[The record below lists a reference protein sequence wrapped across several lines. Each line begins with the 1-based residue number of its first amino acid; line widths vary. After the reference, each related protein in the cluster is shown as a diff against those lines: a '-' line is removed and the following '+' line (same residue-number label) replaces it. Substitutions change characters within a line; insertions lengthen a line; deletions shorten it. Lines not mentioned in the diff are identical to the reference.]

1 MRRVEEINSIVQKL
15 LSRDNYILLHA
26 HRQAVKTSMLLPISD
41 VFLGKND
48 YMKLQKEKYQE
59 DVLNSVPKERPDY
72 HLVSV
77 SPPN

>member
-1 MRRVEEINSIVQKL
+1 
-15 LSRDNYILLHA
+15 
-26 HRQAVKTSMLLPISD
+26 MLLPISD

-72 HLVSV
+72 HLV
-77 SPPN
+77 

>member
-72 HLVSV
+72 HLV
-77 SPPN
+77 